1 MVLLPLEAEPVLVV
15 RFAFPSVCGLSDSS
29 MTLGLRRCRSKDSLA
44 GPLPD
49 LPQTVALSRA
59 EMLPAL
65 QFLNVGRL
73 SGDFRCFA
81 LHYYAGQACAVP
93 TKTTVSVDIPE
104 KPAPDFTGHHH
115 FSLHVGDLSSRV
127 LRWRN
132 RFDRCP
138 AIDPHPML
146 KLGGAPDTDTRRD
159 VLPSEV
165 PVERLNP
172 LSPRCTTDQGPKV
185 PVSKRIH
192 AQK

>member
-93 TKTTVSVDIPE
+93 TKPRFRLTSLKNQHPTSQVTTISASMSE
-104 KPAPDFTGHHH
+104 TYR
-115 FSLHVGDLSSRV
+115 VGCCAGGIAS
-127 LRWRN
+127 
-132 RFDRCP
+132 
-138 AIDPHPML
+138 I
-146 KLGGAPDTDTRRD
+146 GAPPLTHTPCSSSVEHRTQTRDETSFQARYQ
-159 VLPSEV
+159 L
-165 PVERLNP
+165 R
-172 LSPRCTTDQGPKV
+172 G
-185 PVSKRIH
+185 
-192 AQK
+192 